1 VVIAQRRPR
10 AQTSER
16 RISEGPLDRPRTL
29 IVDKEA
35 RPAGLRPFPGAAVS
49 TLTGS

>member
-1 VVIAQRRPR
+1 VIAQRRPR
-10 AQTSER
+10 AQRSER
-16 RISEGPLDRPRTL
+16 RISEGPLDRPQMP

-35 RPAGLRPFPGAAVS
+35 RPADLRPFPGTAMS